1 VISFFDFFYCAMM
14 DSDAKSTAAAPLP
27 SALSPMTGTGQELGL
42 LSRTWYAIVF
52 FNVRARRTE
61 GNEER
66 HRLKNE
72 DVLRLSNTTQPDCQ
86 SCVKFADV
94 LRLRLPSSS
103 AARMTAARH

>member
-1 VISFFDFFYCAMM
+1 MM

-27 SALSPMTGTGQELGL
+27 SALPPMTD
-42 LSRTWYAIVF
+42 
-52 FNVRARRTE
+52 
-61 GNEER
+61 EER

-72 DVLRLSNTTQPDCQ
+72 DVLKLYNTTQPDRQ